1 MTRRRVLISSVIV
14 AVSIVSLT
22 ASSRSTPPRRIVPN
36 VGTFGMRVA
45 PLQLRSVGVMTFG
58 SDGTLYVA
66 DSRAGAVYAIDVGET
81 ERDSS
86 STGITIKAVDAQI
99 ANALGVSKDEVR
111 VHDMVAH
118 PLSQSIYFSVTKGRG
133 ESEVPLLVRLTK
145 RDRRVAVVPLEMI
158 RHARLELPDAASRD
172 TTMPWEGFPRSFTMT
187 HLAVGN
193 GELYVAG
200 LSNEEFKS
208 TLRRATLPFGKGEV
222 TTHVEIFH
230 TSHNQFE
237 TASPI
242 ESLLPLTLNGRP
254 SVLASY
260 TCSPLVLFDRDALTG
275 SGVVR
280 GKTVAELGGG
290 NRPFDMITYRS
301 PKSGKQYVMIAN
313 SHRTLM
319 RIDMAD
325 LAAAPGM
332 TTPVTQA
339 YQPGGVPYLP
349 IASYGVLEL
358 DNYNAHNVV
367 VLERNPVDGSLD
379 LATVGLD
386 WL

>member
-1 MTRRRVLISSVIV
+1 MTRRRVFASSVV
-14 AVSIVSLT
+14 AALTVAGLT
-22 ASSRSTPPRRIVPN
+22 AARSIDSRRNAPE
-36 VGTFGMRVA
+36 GTYGMRVA
-45 PLQLRSVGVMTFG
+45 PLQLRSIGVMTFG
-58 SDGTLYVA
+58 PDGILYVA
-66 DSRAGAVYAIDVGET
+66 DSRAGAVYAIDLGESN
-81 ERDSS
+81 RDTTTS
-86 STGITIKAVDAQI
+86 GIQVKGVDAQI
-99 ANALGVSKDEVR
+99 ANVLGVSKDEIR
-111 VHDMVAH
+111 VHDMVAS
-118 PLSQSIYFSVTKGRG
+118 PSSQTVYFAVTTGRG
-133 ESEVPLLVRLTK
+133 DAETPVVVRLTK
-145 RDRRVAVVPLEMI
+145 RDKQFSVVSLDMI

-208 TLRRATLPFGKGEV
+208 TLRRATLPFGKGTV

-230 TSHNQFE
+230 TSHNRFE

-242 ESLLPLTLNGRP
+242 ESLLPLTLNGRAI
-254 SVLASY
+254 VMASY
-260 TCSPLVLFDRDALTG
+260 TCSPLVMFDRDALNGT
-275 SGVVR
+275 GVVR

-290 NRPFDMITYRS
+290 NRPFDMVTYRS
-301 PKSGKQYVMIAN
+301 PRDGKQYLMIAN

-319 RIDMAD
+319 RFDLAD

-332 TTPVTQA
+332 TTPVRQA

-349 IASYGVLEL
+349 VASYGVLEL
-358 DNYNAHNVV
+358 DNYNARNLV
-367 VLERNPVDGSLD
+367 VLERNAVNGSLD
-379 LATVGLD
+379 LDTVDLN

>member
-1 MTRRRVLISSVIV
+1 MTRRRVLASTVVTALTI
-14 AVSIVSLT
+14 AGLT
-22 ASSRSTPPRRIVPN
+22 AARSIDGRVRAAPE
-36 VGTFGMRVA
+36 GTYGMRVA
-45 PLQLRSVGVMTFG
+45 PLQLRSIGVMTFG
-58 SDGTLYVA
+58 PDGILYVA
-66 DSRAGAVYAIDVGET
+66 DSRAGAVYAIDLGDT
-81 ERDSS
+81 ARDTST
-86 STGITIKAVDAQI
+86 TGIKLDGVDTRI
-99 ANALGVSKDEVR
+99 ASLLAVSKDEIR
-111 VHDMVAH
+111 VHDMVAS
-118 PLSQSIYFSVTKGRG
+118 PVSQAVYFSVTKGRG
-133 ESEVPLLVRLTK
+133 DSETPVLVRLTK
-145 RDRRVAVVPLEMI
+145 SDKQLSVVSLDLI

-208 TLRRATLPFGKGEV
+208 TLRRATLPFGKGTV

-230 TSHNQFE
+230 TSHNRFE

-242 ESLLPLTLNGRP
+242 ESLLPLTLNGR
-254 SVLASY
+254 SVVMASY
-260 TCSPLVLFDRDALTG
+260 TCSPLVMFDRDALNG

-290 NRPFDMITYRS
+290 NRPFDMVTYRS
-301 PKSGKQYVMIAN
+301 PRDGKQYLMIAN

-319 RIDMAD
+319 RFGLGEI
-325 LAAAPGM
+325 AAAPGM
-332 TTPVTQA
+332 TTAVTQA

-349 IASYGVLEL
+349 VASYGVLEL
-358 DNYNAHNVV
+358 DNYNSRNLV
-367 VLERNPVDGSLD
+367 VLERSAVDGSLD
-379 LATVGLD
+379 LDTVDLN